1 MVLCIVI
8 QVLLW
13 FAPDATVNIY
23 VFLCVE
29 GTPLSTAPGQK
40 RSSPRTGGLCTSKKS
55 KKDGAEDAQEGATI
69 MPAAFH
75 CTVSLMHACPCQRL
89 CIT

>member
-40 RSSPRTGGLCTSKKS
+40 RSSPGTGGTSKKS

-69 MPAAFH
+69 MPLH
-75 CTVSLMHACPCQRL
+75 CTISLMHACPCQRL